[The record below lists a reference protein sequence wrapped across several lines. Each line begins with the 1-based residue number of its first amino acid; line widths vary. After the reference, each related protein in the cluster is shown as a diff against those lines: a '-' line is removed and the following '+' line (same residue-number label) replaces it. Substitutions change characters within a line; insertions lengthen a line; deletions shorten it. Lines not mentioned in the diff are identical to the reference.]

1 MSAFPMPKNIY
12 PVPRG
17 CFVESEYQVKCNN
30 YSMAWIYRV
39 SKCFKTMP
47 EQFVDQMTQQMK
59 DLKKESVNCYIL
71 GKESKGYRL
80 SLNPC

>member
-1 MSAFPMPKNIY
+1 
-12 PVPRG
+12 
-17 CFVESEYQVKCNN
+17 
-30 YSMAWIYRV
+30 MAWIYRV

-71 GKESKGYRL
+71 GKVSKGYRL
-80 SLNPC
+80 SFNPC